1 MSVAWKSLLALYN
14 LLLIAFSIVLAAV
27 ALGDLSPIQW
37 VNQALAIPQNRWIV
51 GAVGIVLALL
61 GVILMIKLF
70 QREKTT
76 EIVVKDNVG
85 GKVIITIPAI
95 KQIIL
100 KAVKQVEGVRE
111 IKPEI
116 KNGIDGV
123 IVTLTLLVNPDY
135 KVPEMTAAIQDKVRA
150 LLEEVGGVQVAEVR
164 IRVDDFAS
172 KPTPH

>member
-1 MSVAWKSLLALYN
+1 MSFAWKSLLALYN
-14 LLLIAFSIVLAAV
+14 LLLIAISIVMAAV
-27 ALGDLSPIQW
+27 ALGDFTPLYWIAQT
-37 VNQALAIPQNRWIV
+37 LTIPLNKWII
-51 GAVGIVLALL
+51 GAAGIVLAFL
-61 GVILMIKLF
+61 GVILMFKLF
-70 QREKTT
+70 QREKTS
-76 EIVVKDNVG
+76 EIVVKDHAG
-85 GKVIITIPAI
+85 GKVTITIPAI

-116 KNGIDGV
+116 KNGTDGV

-135 KVPEMTAAIQDKVRA
+135 KVPEMTTAIQDKVKA

-172 KPTPH
+172 KSVPN